1 MTIYMIMSFIMA
13 CTYLYTCAAHLVIS
27 SPILVIGRSQS
38 KMLTL

>member
-1 MTIYMIMSFIMA
+1 MTIYMIMTFIMA
-13 CTYLYTCAAHLVIS
+13 CAAHLVIS